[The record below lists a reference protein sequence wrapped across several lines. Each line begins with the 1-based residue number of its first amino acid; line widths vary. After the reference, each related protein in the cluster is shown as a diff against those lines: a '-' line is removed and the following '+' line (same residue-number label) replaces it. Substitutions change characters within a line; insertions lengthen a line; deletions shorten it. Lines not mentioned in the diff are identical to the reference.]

1 MDNTTSTNYDVGQF
15 EAQVIQRS
23 KQVPVLVDFWAPW
36 CGPCRMLGPT
46 LERLAAEAN
55 GRWELVK
62 LNTEENQE
70 LAAVFNIASI
80 PAVKLF
86 VDGKVADEFVGALPE
101 REIRRFL
108 EKALPSPN
116 ARELEEAERLLNEG
130 ANAAAA
136 ARLENVLRS
145 ESGTAEAR
153 LLLARALLHLAP
165 ERIAEVLAPVGPD
178 SDLADKAKALRT
190 LGRLAQLPGQPSG
203 LPEAGLLRERYLAG
217 AAAVRSG
224 DFAAALPAFIEVL
237 EKDRSFD
244 DGGAK
249 EACKSIFQ
257 LLGMQHPLVQR
268 YFRAFSS
275 AVHA

>member
-1 MDNTTSTNYDVGQF
+1 MDNTTSMNHNVGQF
-15 EAQVIQRS
+15 EEKVIQRS

-36 CGPCRMLGPT
+36 CGPCRMLGPV
-46 LERLAAEAN
+46 LERLAAQAN

-62 LNTEENQE
+62 INTEENQE

-86 VDGKVADEFVGALPE
+86 IDGKVADEFVGALPE

-108 EKALPSPN
+108 ERALPSPS
-116 ARELEEAERLLNEG
+116 ARELGETERLLNEG

-145 ESGTAEAR
+145 ESGNAEAR

-165 ERIAEVLAPVGPD
+165 ERIAEVLAPVEPD
-178 SDLADKAKALRT
+178 SDLADKSKALRT
-190 LGRLAQLPGQPSG
+190 LGRLAQLPGQPTA
-203 LPEAGLLRERYLAG
+203 LPEGSVRERYLAG

-237 EKDRSFD
+237 EKDKNFD

-268 YFRAFSS
+268 FFRAFSS
-275 AVHA
+275 AVHT

>member
-1 MDNTTSTNYDVGQF
+1 MDNTTPTNYDVGQF

-36 CGPCRMLGPT
+36 CGPCRMLGPV
-46 LERLAAEAN
+46 LERLATQAN

-62 LNTEENQE
+62 INTEENQE

-86 VDGKVADEFVGALPE
+86 IDGKVAHEFVGALPE

-116 ARELEEAERLLNEG
+116 ARVLEEAERLLNEG

-145 ESGTAEAR
+145 ESDNVEAR
-153 LLLARALLHLAP
+153 LMLARALLHLAP
-165 ERIAEVLAPVGPD
+165 ERITEVLTPVGSD

-190 LGRLAQLPGQPSG
+190 LGRLAQLPNQPTG
-203 LPEAGLLRERYLAG
+203 LPEAGVRERYLAG

-237 EKDRSFD
+237 EKHRNFD
-244 DGGAK
+244 DDGAK

-268 YFRAFSS
+268 FFRAFSS